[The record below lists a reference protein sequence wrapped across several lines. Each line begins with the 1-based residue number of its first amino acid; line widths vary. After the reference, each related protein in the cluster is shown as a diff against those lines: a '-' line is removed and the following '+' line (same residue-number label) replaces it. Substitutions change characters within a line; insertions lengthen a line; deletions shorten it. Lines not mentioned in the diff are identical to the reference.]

1 MEEVDNDHSARDGV
15 VAMLAVRLVVSAA
28 VIKPR
33 SSAPLRTLKRWTHR
47 CQGGMPHTLAFSPPF
62 LIFSPFLKMMMTD

>member
-33 SSAPLRTLKRWTHR
+33 SSAPLRTLKRWTRR
-47 CQGGMPHTLAFSPPF
+47 CQGGMPHTCFFSAF
-62 LIFSPFLKMMMTD
+62 LIFSPFFAKNDDD